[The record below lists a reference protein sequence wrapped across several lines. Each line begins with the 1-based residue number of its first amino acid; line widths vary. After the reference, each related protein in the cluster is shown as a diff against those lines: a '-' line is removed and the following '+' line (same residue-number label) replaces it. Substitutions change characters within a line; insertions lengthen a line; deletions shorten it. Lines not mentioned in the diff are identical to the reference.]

1 MEAGAGAGAGIG
13 PCCDCDGFARRLDLC
28 PTKSTTT
35 LSNANAN
42 VIEVALL
49 EIDIAAYLFS
59 ISTASAACI
68 RISPSVRHGQA
79 PHAVTCPKPAMS
91 DYGDDY
97 SDYGEDWFYV
107 EEEFI
112 AADDLAEHAVASPP
126 PTTYADEDAA
136 EDWDR
141 FDYFNDLEYAS
152 DGYDDAVFQPHD
164 TKGAKMGEKRKRHV
178 KPSQS
183 KKRQRVIG
191 DTEAAAKG
199 MSPIVWRSQASRG
212 LQPKLLDEN
221 AETYTV
227 LQDWRKTLKDTPQW
241 ACGSVPQSPT
251 AQAVDEQQHIAE
263 IAATA
268 ESASPPSG
276 LDQENEGALEDEMD
290 IDPGALMAAL
300 QSRLAEA
307 GGPLS
312 GMDPQQLLDFAMR
325 MATGKDAGDDI
336 AGEMANAMLNQGDKG
351 EEEDPEAEANLLSWV
366 SQQRNGGADS
376 SANAPRSTTTN
387 DISTVKPELSNFDKF
402 PGQGLPSADDGSD
415 PVNTDASHTNVKTSQ
430 TATKNLTLKSAST
443 KRKASGDD
451 EEAGAST
458 KPAKKRATRTFD
470 APTAASQ
477 ARTAS
482 SRTTRASRKK

>member
-1 MEAGAGAGAGIG
+1 
-13 PCCDCDGFARRLDLC
+13 
-28 PTKSTTT
+28 
-35 LSNANAN
+35 
-42 VIEVALL
+42 
-49 EIDIAAYLFS
+49 
-59 ISTASAACI
+59 
-68 RISPSVRHGQA
+68 
-79 PHAVTCPKPAMS
+79 MS

-276 LDQENEGALEDEMD
+276 LDQDNEGALEDEMD

-336 AGEMANAMLNQGDKG
+336 AGEMADAMLNQGDEG

-376 SANAPRSTTTN
+376 SANAPSSTTANDTSTIKPETTASVDHSFHPHNFDIASSPRRLHLTRPELFNFDKTLGSQHRNSGTDFSANAPSSTTTN
-387 DISTVKPELSNFDKF
+387 DISTVKPKLFNFDKF
-402 PGQGLPSADDGSD
+402 LGQGLPSADDGSD

-430 TATKNLTLKSAST
+430 TTTKNLTQKSAST